1 LIPGSAQQG
10 RERVSTSRSNR
21 NATRIVMHS
30 QNWLVST
37 LEVSGDTND
46 RAVALWLET
55 VFETSCTYTT
65 E

>member
-1 LIPGSAQQG
+1 
-10 RERVSTSRSNR
+10 
-21 NATRIVMHS
+21 MHS